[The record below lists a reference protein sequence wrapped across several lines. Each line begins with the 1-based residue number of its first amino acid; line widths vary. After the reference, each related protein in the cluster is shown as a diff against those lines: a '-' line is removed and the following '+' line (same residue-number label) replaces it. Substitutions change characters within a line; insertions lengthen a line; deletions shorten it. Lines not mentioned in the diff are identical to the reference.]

1 MTFKL
6 YFKIPLFEEGLEK
19 SILLT
24 SSKLQ
29 PCLLKQPLKT
39 QRKLKELETMY

>member
-1 MTFKL
+1 M
-6 YFKIPLFEEGLEK
+6 
-19 SILLT
+19 LLT

-39 QRKLKELETMY
+39 KKKLKELEIIH